1 MGLEKHTKLKNKLDT
16 CAVMSK
22 GSLLIDIGDNEVPL
36 IKIARRNKP
45 LKIENR
51 YGFTIETHFFLRFV
65 ILRFDN

>member
-45 LKIENR
+45 LKKDKNWIYHRN
-51 YGFTIETHFFLRFV
+51 TFFLAFR
-65 ILRFDN
+65 NT